1 MDKKLE
7 NALLGLA
14 MFIARHWLLMLT
26 LLVFLFVMPI
36 VLAPFL
42 MSTGDPVLHKI
53 GELLM
58 FAYKPTCHQLPGRSF
73 FIFGHQMT
81 VCSRCFAI
89 YAAFLAGCIA
99 FPLVRTRLKIWDIK
113 YFVLLCVPLGIDG
126 VAQLF
131 GVALPRAI
139 GPGWEL
145 IWTVEST
152 NEIRA
157 VTGAIFGLAGA
168 LYVLPY
174 LQEIFSSEAS
184 YSAPKRQDTAT
195 PPDKIK

>member
-1 MDKKLE
+1 VDKKFE
-7 NALLGLA
+7 DALLGLA
-14 MFIARHWLLMLT
+14 LLIARHWLLALT
-26 LLVFLFVMPI
+26 LLVSLFVMPI
-36 VLAPFL
+36 VLTPFL
-42 MSTGDPVLHKI
+42 MSTGDPVLLKI

-58 FAYKPTCHQLPGRSF
+58 FAYKPTCHQLPERSF

-89 YAAFLAGCIA
+89 YAAFLAGCIV

-139 GPGWEL
+139 GAGWQL

-184 YSAPKRQDTAT
+184 YSPVKSAENTA
-195 PPDKIK
+195 PPDKKK